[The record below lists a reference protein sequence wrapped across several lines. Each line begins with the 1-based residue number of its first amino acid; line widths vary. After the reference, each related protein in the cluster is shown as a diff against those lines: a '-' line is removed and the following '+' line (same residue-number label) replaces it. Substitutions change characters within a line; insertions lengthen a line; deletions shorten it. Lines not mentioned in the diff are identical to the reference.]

1 MGIGATACA
10 RAMVFN
16 AGPGIGI
23 TYFSYDYTSGIATV
37 GSGVTAHGLSVGNV
51 LSFVGSANTAYTGN
65 FRVSEV
71 VGLTTFK
78 VNAGVGTE
86 SPSESAG
93 GSFFALPRGY
103 ASNDGAIS
111 LENENIGSRMVPIL
125 SGISTTL
132 NAAVSTKTG
141 TSVEVTNSFN
151 SGLRKGNYIQIDEE
165 IMRVATT
172 PVGGTD
178 AVTVLRGQL
187 GTRRA
192 THIDGSVV
200 RVVSPIAT
208 EFRRNSILRAS
219 GHTFEYVGYG
229 PGNYSTSLPDKI
241 DRVLTGKQE
250 LLAQSVKKSGGVNV
264 YTGCLLYTSPSPRDR
279 G

>member
-1 MGIGATACA
+1 MTGIGAASTMGIGATVCA

-23 TYFSYDYTSGIATV
+23 TYFSYDYLSGIATV

-51 LSFVGSANTAYTGN
+51 LSFVGSSNTAYNGD
-65 FRVSEV
+65 FRVTQV

-93 GSFFALPRGY
+93 GSFYALPRGY

-111 LENENIGSRMVPIL
+111 LENENLSSRMTPIL

-132 NAAVSTKTG
+132 NSAVTTKTA
-141 TSVEVTNSFN
+141 TSVEITNSFN
-151 SGLRKGNYIQIDEE
+151 SGLQKGNYIQIDEE

-172 PVGGTD
+172 PVG
-178 AVTVLRGQL
+178 
-187 GTRRA
+187 
-192 THIDGSVV
+192 
-200 RVVSPIAT
+200 
-208 EFRRNSILRAS
+208 
-219 GHTFEYVGYG
+219 
-229 PGNYSTSLPDKI
+229 
-241 DRVLTGKQE
+241 
-250 LLAQSVKKSGGVNV
+250 
-264 YTGCLLYTSPSPRDR
+264 
-279 G
+279 